1 MECDMNSKVSYKRAV
16 KIAIPVILAVL
27 LVTVVLQNR
36 EEVETRLV
44 FFTIIMPQAAL
55 LGVLLVSGYLLGIL
69 TMLFVRRGNGQ
80 KESGADKW

>member
-1 MECDMNSKVSYKRAV
+1 MNSKESYKRAV
-16 KIAIPVILAVL
+16 KIAIPVILAIV

-44 FFTIIMPQAAL
+44 FFTITTPQAAL

-80 KESGADKW
+80 KGNGADKWPI